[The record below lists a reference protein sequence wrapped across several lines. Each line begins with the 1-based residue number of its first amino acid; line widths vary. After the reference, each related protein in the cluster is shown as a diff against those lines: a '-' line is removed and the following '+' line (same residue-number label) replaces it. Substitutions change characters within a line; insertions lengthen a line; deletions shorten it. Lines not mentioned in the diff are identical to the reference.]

1 MFVWFLVLKF
11 LLRRSLY
18 KTNISKKHNT
28 NFQKD
33 EFILNPV
40 IKHIQRRG
48 GTGAKFLLIVSKSCF
63 HRSMIVTTEF
73 Y

>member
-18 KTNISKKHNT
+18 KKGISKKHNT

-48 GTGAKFLLIVSKSCF
+48 GTGDKFLLIVIKSCF
-63 HRSMIVTTEF
+63 NRSMIVTTEF